1 MKNTRINSILSS
13 SLIACALAIGSLVST
28 QTASAQNNMI
38 SVTIPFAFQTASQS
52 LPAGTYRV
60 HRESSDVIRLEGPG
74 KANGLVM
81 MYTASKSKAPDH
93 GMLVFD
99 RTGDSYYL
107 RQVWT
112 AGSTNGLECQK
123 SRAEKAA
130 LVATNTEAVSTV
142 ELAFNSAP
150 QK

>member
-1 MKNTRINSILSS
+1 MKNSRINSILSS
-13 SLIACALAIGSLVST
+13 SLIACALAIGSLAST
-28 QTASAQNNMI
+28 QTASAQSNVI
-38 SVTIPFAFQTASQS
+38 KVTIPFTFQTTSQT

-60 HRESSDVIRLEGPG
+60 HRVSADVIRLEGPG
-74 KANGLVM
+74 KASGLVM
-81 MYTASKSKAPDH
+81 MYAASKNKAPDH

-112 AGSTNGLECQK
+112 AGSTTGLECQK

-142 ELAFNSAP
+142 ELAINSVP